1 MPMITLRERVYVDA
15 DGKATTD
22 PEKADRLWGTP
33 GMEVQEADAL
43 AIGYVGSTESTE
55 EAYVPPK
62 PKAVRRPKG
71 TKVIEGPGG
80 DK

>member
-1 MPMITLRERVYVDA
+1 MPMIVLRERIYVDA

-22 PEKADRLWGTP
+22 AEKADRLWGTP

-43 AIGYVGSTESTE
+43 AIGYAPPQE
-55 EAYVPPK
+55 EEVYVAPK

-71 TKVIEGPGG
+71 TKVVEGPGG